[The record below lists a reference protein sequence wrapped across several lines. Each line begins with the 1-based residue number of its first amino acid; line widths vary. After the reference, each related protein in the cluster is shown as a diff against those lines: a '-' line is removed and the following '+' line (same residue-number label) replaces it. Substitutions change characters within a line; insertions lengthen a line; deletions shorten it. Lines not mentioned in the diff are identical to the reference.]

1 MHPQKNN
8 MPSYPEIKNQE
19 FHEMSFEDVDK
30 IRENV
35 ASGKTGLMIKDTEL
49 FLYLNQMEKKYS
61 SKLKLIQNVSIIGFI
76 GTFVFIFINWK
87 LSPVLFIISIIAQ
100 VYSRKLA
107 RQYIYRQCAEDRV
120 FLKFALGVGLVKI
133 TTS

>member
-1 MHPQKNN
+1 
-8 MPSYPEIKNQE
+8 
-19 FHEMSFEDVDK
+19 MSFEDVDK